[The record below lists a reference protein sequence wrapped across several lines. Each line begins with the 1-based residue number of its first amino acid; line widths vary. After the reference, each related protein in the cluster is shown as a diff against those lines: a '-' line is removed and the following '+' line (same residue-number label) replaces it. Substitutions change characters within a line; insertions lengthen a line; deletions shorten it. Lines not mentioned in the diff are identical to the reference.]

1 VPASI
6 DAKLSF
12 LGSGLAFP
20 PAADSRGSMAMVSYD
35 EDIRQS
41 IRIILATNP
50 GERVMRPD
58 FGAGL
63 RDFVFE
69 PADLST
75 CNRLQTRVREALI
88 DYEPR
93 INVQS
98 VIVPPPAQ
106 PAVNVLYIN
115 ITYVIR
121 STNSV
126 ANLVYPF
133 YLEEGQPT

>member
-1 VPASI
+1 
-6 DAKLSF
+6 
-12 LGSGLAFP
+12 
-20 PAADSRGSMAMVSYD
+20 M
-35 EDIRQS
+35 
-41 IRIILATNP
+41 
-50 GERVMRPD
+50 
-58 FGAGL
+58 
-63 RDFVFE
+63 
-69 PADLST
+69 
-75 CNRLQTRVREALI
+75 REALI

-98 VIVPPPAQ
+98 VIVPPAQ
-106 PAVNVLYIN
+106 PSIDVLYIN